1 LATTL
6 GVSYL
11 FFETMALKILILP
24 ENIEEIEQLVDL
36 PNNQGNKQSIL

>member
-1 LATTL
+1 
-6 GVSYL
+6 
-11 FFETMALKILILP
+11 MALKILILP